1 MSNDFAGIEQHVNE
15 LALKQM
21 ENNEVH
27 IITTNG
33 IAHQF
38 NQNLNIISI
47 NNFGRRSLFNIYKL
61 FKIIKNLNPHII
73 HTHGHA
79 YE

>member
-1 MSNDFAGIEQHVNE
+1 MIILHLVMSNDFAGIEQHVNE

-21 ENNEVH
+21 ENNEVY

-33 IAHQF
+33 IANQF

-47 NNFGRRSLFNIYKL
+47 NN
-61 FKIIKNLNPHII
+61 
-73 HTHGHA
+73 T
-79 YE
+79 